1 MSDFRTPAESF
12 LRDLIAIPSVT
23 GSEGLIKGHLERCFR
38 DIGLDTSVQHVDR
51 DRYNVIGKLGEGPV
65 KLMLCTHQDVIP
77 SLDEDKWTTHPFEA
91 VCRDDRIYGRG
102 STDAKGSMAAMMEA
116 MARLKGKTLK
126 GSVAIATVVEE
137 ETGRSIGARKL
148 LEAYHPEACVIGEPT
163 GLEVA
168 IAHKGALRPS
178 ITIHGTAAHA
188 SSPDRG
194 VNAITHMGKLLIA
207 LNSYAYRVRRNRD
220 PLLGRSSSEAT
231 MINGGERI
239 NVIPEQCTVCIDRRL
254 VANETIEWAYE
265 DLQKV
270 ILRFS
275 KKYRLKI
282 DVELLSSYPSS
293 KIGESEPLV
302 RLATSVLAEAGLQS
316 APVGFPAGCDMWAF
330 RSKDIPTVVI
340 GPGSIRQAHV
350 IDEYIETAQL
360 NKAADVYERLLLR
373 SLENF

>member
-1 MSDFRTPAESF
+1 M
-12 LRDLIAIPSVT
+12 RDLISYPSVT
-23 GSEGLIKGHLERCFR
+23 GSEGLIKSYLERTFR
-38 DIGLDTSVQHVDR
+38 DIGLDTSVQHVDS

-91 VCRDDRIYGRG
+91 VSKDGRIYGRG

-116 MARLKGKTLK
+116 VSRLKDKEFS
-126 GSVAIATVVEE
+126 GSVAIAAVVEE

-148 LEAYHPEACVIGEPT
+148 LEAYQPQACVIGEPT
-163 GLEVA
+163 ELEVA

-194 VNAITHMGKLLIA
+194 VNAIIYMGKLLIT

-220 PLLGRSSSEAT
+220 LLLGRSSSEAT
-231 MINGGERI
+231 MIIGGERI

-254 VANETIEWAYE
+254 VANESIDWAYE
-265 DLQKV
+265 DLRKV

-275 KKYRLKI
+275 KRYRLKV
-282 DVELLSSYPSS
+282 DMELLSSYPAS
-293 KIGESEPLV
+293 KTDENEPIV
-302 RLATSVLAEAGLQS
+302 KLATGVLGEFGVKS
-316 APVGFPAGCDMWAF
+316 TPVGFPAGCDMWAF
-330 RSKDIPTVVI
+330 RSKGIPTVVI

-350 IDEYIETAQL
+350 IDEYIEASQL
-360 NKAADVYERLLLR
+360 NRAADVYENLLLR
-373 SLENF
+373 SL